1 MNRLLIIGHQYP
13 EPGSSAAGTR
23 MMQLI
28 RLFKN
33 SGYDICFASEA
44 HQGEY
49 ASDLGELGV
58 ACSTIK
64 LNDTSFDEWIKELN
78 PQMVLFD
85 RFIMEEQFGWR
96 VEKVCPKSIRI
107 LDTEDLHFLRKARGV
122 AIKQNRRL
130 NEADLKSDQAK
141 REVASILRS
150 DLSLM
155 ISQFEIELLENS
167 FNVPNSYLF
176 YLPFLW
182 EKGSSPSLIPFSERS
197 HFVSIGNFLHE
208 PNWDATQRL
217 KQVIWPIIRKALPIA
232 EMHVYGAYAS
242 EKERQLHDEKHGFL
256 IKGRAENAMEVISN
270 CKVLLAP
277 LRFGAGLKGKLFE
290 AMVCGTPSVTTSIG
304 AEGMSQN
311 RTWNGAVEN
320 DEVEFSNKAIELYE
334 NETKWTAA
342 SHMGHELLE
351 QFDKSK
357 FESEFMLKLDGLK
370 EVLDE
375 HRLGNFIGSMLLY
388 HTQRSTEF
396 MSRWI
401 EEKNRS
407 VSS

>member
-49 ASDLGELGV
+49 ASDLGELGI

-155 ISQFEIELLENS
+155 IGE
-167 FNVPNSYLF
+167 
-176 YLPFLW
+176 
-182 EKGSSPSLIPFSERS
+182 
-197 HFVSIGNFLHE
+197 
-208 PNWDATQRL
+208 
-217 KQVIWPIIRKALPIA
+217 
-232 EMHVYGAYAS
+232 
-242 EKERQLHDEKHGFL
+242 
-256 IKGRAENAMEVISN
+256 
-270 CKVLLAP
+270 
-277 LRFGAGLKGKLFE
+277 
-290 AMVCGTPSVTTSIG
+290 
-304 AEGMSQN
+304 
-311 RTWNGAVEN
+311 
-320 DEVEFSNKAIELYE
+320 
-334 NETKWTAA
+334 
-342 SHMGHELLE
+342 
-351 QFDKSK
+351 
-357 FESEFMLKLDGLK
+357 
-370 EVLDE
+370 
-375 HRLGNFIGSMLLY
+375 
-388 HTQRSTEF
+388 
-396 MSRWI
+396 
-401 EEKNRS
+401 
-407 VSS
+407 